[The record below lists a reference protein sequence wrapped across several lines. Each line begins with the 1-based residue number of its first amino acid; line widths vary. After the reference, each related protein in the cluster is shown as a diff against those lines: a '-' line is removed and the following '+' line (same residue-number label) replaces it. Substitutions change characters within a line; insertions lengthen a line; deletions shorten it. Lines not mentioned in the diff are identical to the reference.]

1 MDKTKTQ
8 KLAFINTLIL
18 ICVALIYLGLIIIGI
33 ITSNPITGYFQDNI
47 KYCMEV
53 TTMGSSI
60 ILLVFTVLIFYSFE
74 TETNICGFLSILFM
88 SMVVILTC
96 SVHFIGIT
104 VSSTLISSN
113 KSFESLLSLNWPSA
127 LFSLDILA
135 WDLFFGVS
143 FICLGISLN
152 KYSKQGIAG
161 LLSIISGLISILGLI
176 ALPMNNMNIRYI
188 GIFGYTVM
196 PLITC
201 VAFIADMKKSKIK
214 VENA

>member
-1 MDKTKTQ
+1 MDKTKIH
-8 KLAFINTLIL
+8 KLALINTLIL
-18 ICVALIYLGLIIIGI
+18 ICVALIYLVLIIVGI
-33 ITSNPITGYFQDNI
+33 ITSNPSTGYFQDNV
-47 KYCMEV
+47 KYFMEI

-60 ILLVFTVLIFYSFE
+60 VLLVFTVLIFYSFE

-88 SMVVILTC
+88 SIVVILTC

-104 VSSTLISSN
+104 VSSSLINSN
-113 KSFESLLSLNWPSA
+113 KSFEPLLSLNWPSA

-135 WDLFFGVS
+135 WDLFFGIS

-152 KYSKQGIAG
+152 KYSKQGVTG
-161 LLSIISGLISILGLI
+161 LLSILSGLLSILGLI

-188 GIFGYTVM
+188 GIFGYTIM

-201 VAFIADMKKSKIK
+201 VAFITDMNKAKSK
-214 VENA
+214 